1 MDLLAK
7 VRETLQKD
15 KRITSEDGELLKS
28 KIIELAFKL
37 DKDLISMLLK
47 EEELK
52 KHFFTEVDSVTVFD
66 QSKFIKFVD
75 NKEFLPDS
83 YTIFKNKV
91 GLTVKDRY
99 LEENKEVVL
108 SWPYKDCILEGEMEK
123 ENEKRD
129 EIFFNEILAPDEIDR
144 LKEPKVFANFKR
156 VDKNGE
162 HRVTEIEPSDNILI
176 RGNNLLALYSLK
188 KKFLGQIKMIYID
201 VPYNTG
207 GDSFRYNDRFNHS
220 TWLTFMRNRL
230 EVARDL
236 LSKDGAIFVQIDLH
250 EIGYLNV
257 LMDEIFGREN
267 RVQLISVKT
276 ASPAG
281 FKTINP
287 GPVDVTEYILFYTK
301 NKKEFRFKKGY
312 VPIVYDENYDIVIEN
327 IKDEPRKWK
336 LRSIVEVI
344 YEKNGIRIGKTIR
357 QSNKNAEEK
366 WGPYWKEIRYNLLAQ
381 YALENCEN
389 VVSIRD
395 PHKPTGKLRELLDK
409 SKQERNKIFVY
420 DKKDE
425 NEKIYVINGGALSF
439 YSNKVRVIDGKRT
452 ATELLTDLWTDI
464 SWDGIAKEGGVKLKN
479 GKKPEKLL
487 QRIIEISTEEKDR
500 VLDYHLG
507 SGTTCAVAHKMNRQY
522 IGVEQLDYEENDSIV
537 RLKNVINGDQSGI
550 SKAVNWQGGGEFVY
564 CELMK
569 WNEKYMD
576 EIRKAKTS
584 ERLIDIWNKMK
595 EKAFLSY
602 KVDIEAFDKNAKKF
616 EQLGMENKKR
626 FLIECLDKNHLY
638 VNLSEIDD
646 EDYSVSRED
655 KDLNK
660 KFYGG

>member
-1 MDLLAK
+1 VSD
-7 VRETLQKD
+7 
-15 KRITSEDGELLKS
+15 DGELLKS
-28 KIIELAFKL
+28 KIIELALKL
-37 DKDLISMLLK
+37 DKDLIDSLLK
-47 EEELK
+47 EKELK
-52 KHFFTEVDSVTVFD
+52 EHFFVEIGKIIVFD
-66 QSKFIKFVD
+66 QNKFIKFVD

-83 YTIFKNKV
+83 YTTFKNKV

-123 ENEKRD
+123 EDEKRD
-129 EIFFNEILAPDEIDR
+129 EVFFNEILAPDEIDR
-144 LKEPKVFANFKR
+144 LKEPKVLTDFRKI
-156 VDKNGE
+156 DKNGE
-162 HRVTEIEPSDNILI
+162 HEVTEIKPTDNMLI
-176 RGNNLLALYSLK
+176 KGNNFLALCSLK
-188 KKFLGQIKMIYID
+188 KRFLGKIKLIYID

-207 GDSFRYNDRFNHS
+207 SDSFLYNDRFNHS

-230 EVARDL
+230 ELAKNL

-281 FKTINP
+281 FKTVNP
-287 GPVDVTEYILFYTK
+287 GPIDVTEYILFYTR
-301 NKKEFRFKKGY
+301 NKKEYKFKKGY

-327 IKDEPRKWK
+327 VGEEPTKWK
-336 LRSIVEVI
+336 LRSIVDVI
-344 YEKNGIRIGKTIR
+344 YEQNGIQLGKTR
-357 QSNKNAEEK
+357 QQSNKNAEEK
-366 WGPYWKEIRYNLLAQ
+366 WGPFWKEIRYNLLAR
-381 YALENCEN
+381 YALDNCER

-395 PHKPTGKLRELLDK
+395 PHKPAKKLKELLEK
-409 SKQERNKIFVY
+409 SKIERDKIFVY

-425 NEKIYVINGGALSF
+425 NEKSYIINGGALSF
-439 YSNKVRVIDGKRT
+439 YSNKIQTIDGKKT
-452 ATELLTDLWTDI
+452 ATELLTDLWSDI

-487 QRIIEISTEEKDR
+487 QRIIEISTEENDV
-500 VLDYHLG
+500 VLDFHLG
-507 SGTTCAVAHKMNRQY
+507 SGTTCAVAHKLKRHY
-522 IGVEQLDYEENDSIV
+522 IGVEQLDYQENDSVV

-550 SKAVNWQGGGEFVY
+550 SKTVNWQGGGEFIY

-569 WNEKYMD
+569 WNEKYI
-576 EIRKAKTS
+576 EEVRKAKTS
-584 ERLIDIWNKMK
+584 KELMGIWEKMK

-602 KVDIEAFDKNAKKF
+602 RVKIEDFDKNAKAF
-616 EQLGMENKKR
+616 GELSIDNQKK

-646 EDYSVSRED
+646 KEYGVSKDD
-655 KDLNK
+655 KELNR
-660 KFYGG
+660 KFYEGL